1 MQSSSSGVR
10 VPSCPAEK
18 GIVVDFQNF
27 AEKLR
32 NTLSEM
38 ASV

>member
-1 MQSSSSGVR
+1 MQSSSGGVR
-10 VPSCPAEK
+10 IPSCPADK
-18 GIVVDFQNF
+18 GLVVDFDSF
-27 AEKLR
+27 GEKLR